1 MENIRGIF
9 ILILLFL
16 NTSIIVVPLL
26 IISCIKLVPFRVVQN
41 ICRKLLDIFA
51 HFWMFINVYGGA
63 LLLPTRFNIVGLE
76 KMKKKG
82 SYLLLANHQSWLDI
96 MLLERVFL
104 GKIPFAKFFLKS
116 ELIWVPVLGL
126 AWWAM
131 DFPFMKRYSKEY
143 LVKHPEKRG
152 KDLEATKKACQKF
165 QNIPLTLVNFTEG
178 TRYSADKARK
188 QNSPYKNLLK
198 PKAGGVALVL
208 DILGEKL
215 DTIIDVA
222 IVYSDDKSS
231 LWDYLCGRVKSI
243 DVSVKYI
250 PITEQMIA
258 NSHNREALHA
268 LRENINIIWE
278 RKDQVMDDF
287 KNKK

>member
-1 MENIRGIF
+1 
-9 ILILLFL
+9 
-16 NTSIIVVPLL
+16 
-26 IISCIKLVPFRVVQN
+26 
-41 ICRKLLDIFA
+41 
-51 HFWMFINVYGGA
+51 MFINVYGGA

-96 MLLERVFL
+96 MVLERVFL

-143 LVKHPEKRG
+143 LVKRPEKKG

-178 TRYSADKARK
+178 TRYSVDKARK
-188 QNSPYKNLLK
+188 QNSPYKHLLK

-222 IVYSDDKSS
+222 IVYSDDKYS
-231 LWDYLCGRVKSI
+231 LWDYLCGRVRSI
-243 DVSVKYI
+243 NISVKYI
-250 PITEQMIA
+250 PITEQMIS
-258 NSHNREALHA
+258 NSHNRESLHA
-268 LRENINIIWE
+268 LRENINRIWE
-278 RKDQVMDDF
+278 SKDQIMEDF
-287 KNKK
+287 KN